1 MGPDP
6 EVGVGRGE
14 ESPIW
19 DWKSLRS
26 RDGAGGARPTV
37 AGRKGRSS
45 GPCAARLPA
54 RLPPSGSCLAGLSS
68 RWVRGA
74 LGGRSCL
81 VQTRGTRCPGAPGCG
96 EIMEGVSRVRLFS
109 LPLCLQYG
117 DLPLNYIFIL
127 SAILAAYMICKRLP
141 GNGGGCLGVLSAEA
155 PRGPG
160 LGSCRFS
167 PLSLPPFAPCCLS
180 ELPPSSL
187 PAPRC
192 RLLGNRAGLD
202 N

>member
-1 MGPDP
+1 M
-6 EVGVGRGE
+6 EVAEEPGRSRWGTADGGGE
-14 ESPIW
+14 EGEELRALRRSPPRAPAALGLLPGW
-19 DWKSLRS
+19 AVL
-26 RDGAGGARPTV
+26 AVGARSPRRPELPWSRP
-37 AGRKGRSS
+37 AGPG
-45 GPCAARLPA
+45 ARALPA
-54 RLPPSGSCLAGLSS
+54 
-68 RWVRGA
+68 VE
-74 LGGRSCL
+74 
-81 VQTRGTRCPGAPGCG
+81 

-155 PRGPG
+155 LRGPG

-167 PLSLPPFAPCCLS
+167 PLSLPPLAPCCLS